1 MKTINSFRSKLLAL
15 TLAIMASVSSFAYD
29 FQVNGLNYNITSSV
43 DPYTVEVTKN
53 ISDNGNNYDG
63 YTSITIPKK
72 VKYNNISYQ
81 VTGIGKEAFL
91 YSFVSSFEIPNTV
104 KYIAESAFGG
114 SFELTS
120 IEIPNSVTDIG
131 IAAFSSSDKLTSVIL
146 GDGVTTIG
154 PLAFMGCRALQTIN
168 IPESVTTI
176 SALAFYDCPK
186 IIDITLSNSLIEI
199 GDQAFSYT
207 NITSIELPQ
216 SVTILG
222 LNPFSYI
229 PSLTKLS
236 VKKGHPLFNSDP
248 NSNAIIETA
257 TNTLVA
263 GCRYSIVPNTITVV
277 GKAAFMGCKGRTE
290 LSLPNSVKTINDSA
304 YFDCID
310 LKSIDIPNSV
320 TTIGSEAF
328 SWCTSATSLTIGENV
343 NSIGGR
349 AFWGCEK
356 IKTVTCNAIVV
367 PNLGEDVFPCQFG
380 GNIYD
385 ATLYVPAESVE
396 AYKNADQWK
405 DFGQILP
412 IEQTPEDLFPTLW
425 GLERTD
431 VEGTTMGYDDP
442 YHMSFSKYT
451 PTLVDGIWYLFD
463 GRNYFREANN
473 QILWYAP
480 YLNTVDAV
488 LYDWTLQVG
497 DTLPIYSNPF
507 HKDNN
512 RGSLFRVTDVSTI
525 TLLDGKEY
533 KKWTFSGG
541 FEVVEGIGAINKGF
555 GHYYCLLHTTHPAV
569 YTGWKPICISKNGQL
584 LYQMDE
590 IKMIS
595 NELKCMCELTPSYK
609 DQWCNTWNTIDFDG
623 MRFEETA
630 ETWQYKLAN
639 DTIINNQKY
648 TIVNRYWTADR
659 NNTKQ
664 YVAAVRFTDDR
675 KVYIYYD
682 NAEYL
687 LYDFNVQEGDELE
700 VFAGINNYTSE
711 IKTYKCTVTGVEQY
725 ACVGCPAAI
734 TLEVHN
740 HPNDFREFYRQTQW
754 IEGVG
759 DINGFLNGINHYV
772 EVDGGYT
779 YCLLCAYHDE
789 EQVYTTDNEKLA
801 SYNCEYNAGYE
812 YSSPTLAGLQRTMCR
827 EYIGYEGRNE
837 TWMTETEKEVLIND
851 KFYRKWDKWL
861 LREENDRIYVYSN
874 KQDILLYDFTL
885 EVGDSLRTLIL
896 HPDLGIIDVPIG
908 TIYPIDTLIVTN
920 ISTVTLL
927 DGKEYRKWSFNNGE
941 FEYVKGIGCLDGNF
955 LALAKDV
962 VNGDYINSHLVC
974 VSKNGKLLYQM
985 DDAEM
990 ERLGTECLC
999 EIETS
1004 YKSQWCDTW
1013 NVLELKYRYSSY
1025 TTKEDFETWRYYLA
1039 QDTIINNYTYTA
1051 VTRQTTKVSEGVYP
1065 FTIPEPEYVAAVRF
1079 TDDRKVY
1086 IYYDNTEYLLYD
1098 FNVQP
1103 GDELT
1108 VFAGINHYHSHH
1120 TNTIRV
1126 DEVERYPGIYPF
1138 GTEISLSVFPDFS
1151 GDERPACFGVTKW
1164 VEGVGDLC
1172 GFITGADCGLSEY
1185 QTALLCA
1192 YKDGYTEYTTE
1203 YEEYAEYGCEY
1214 NSGENKEYILT
1225 LPGLQRTGCTKT
1237 IGENENGTVWGSR
1250 SYLMQE
1256 IETATIDGKQY
1267 LLFGIDN
1274 NYDKLYLKLWLRE
1287 ENNKILLYST
1297 AQKKDLVLYDFT
1309 LNVGDSLPRL
1319 YVDYD
1324 LSSVVD
1330 YDNDEWGLS
1339 PLVVTEVS
1347 TITLLDGKEY
1357 KKWTFDNGMQYVEG
1371 IGSFGTCYAHNDF
1384 YQLIANA
1391 PLSSDV
1397 YSQYLVCVSKNGKLL
1412 YQMDDAEM
1420 ERLGAEC
1427 LCDYNSGPKR
1437 DNAKDGQIGGR
1448 PTPTQ
1453 WNMLE
1458 MELRKMEN
1466 GISILHAETFSY
1478 TLEDISQQVNSRT
1491 YFQLARQ
1498 STKDTAT
1505 TKSVVG
1511 ALHFG
1516 KEEDNRVYFLRD
1528 GVEYV
1533 LYDFTVEPG
1542 DTVEIFAGINNYPQE
1557 TTYTHVVTSKDTLE
1571 NGACRMM
1578 LEVVFPE
1585 ETSTAE
1591 NVEKVWLAGLG
1602 SVDGIVHNAAKRTS
1616 DVHAA
1621 PARSASSETQT
1632 SVMLCAW
1639 REDSCLY
1646 TTDHPDYDTFGCV
1659 YNQDPTSV
1667 ENPTSPSS
1675 YQKLLRDGQL
1685 LIIHNDKIYN
1695 VLGLDIGKSSIKIVE
1710 SLTNN

>member
-114 SFELTS
+114 SFELTL

-480 YLNTVDAV
+480 YLNIVDAV

-555 GHYYCLLHTTHPAV
+555 GHYYCLLHTTHPDV

-985 DDAEM
+985 DDE
-990 ERLGTECLC
+990 
-999 EIETS
+999 
-1004 YKSQWCDTW
+1004 
-1013 NVLELKYRYSSY
+1013 
-1025 TTKEDFETWRYYLA
+1025 
-1039 QDTIINNYTYTA
+1039 
-1051 VTRQTTKVSEGVYP
+1051 
-1065 FTIPEPEYVAAVRF
+1065 
-1079 TDDRKVY
+1079 
-1086 IYYDNTEYLLYD
+1086 
-1098 FNVQP
+1098 
-1103 GDELT
+1103 
-1108 VFAGINHYHSHH
+1108 
-1120 TNTIRV
+1120 
-1126 DEVERYPGIYPF
+1126 
-1138 GTEISLSVFPDFS
+1138 
-1151 GDERPACFGVTKW
+1151 
-1164 VEGVGDLC
+1164 
-1172 GFITGADCGLSEY
+1172 
-1185 QTALLCA
+1185 
-1192 YKDGYTEYTTE
+1192 
-1203 YEEYAEYGCEY
+1203 
-1214 NSGENKEYILT
+1214 
-1225 LPGLQRTGCTKT
+1225 
-1237 IGENENGTVWGSR
+1237 
-1250 SYLMQE
+1250 
-1256 IETATIDGKQY
+1256 
-1267 LLFGIDN
+1267 
-1274 NYDKLYLKLWLRE
+1274 
-1287 ENNKILLYST
+1287 
-1297 AQKKDLVLYDFT
+1297 
-1309 LNVGDSLPRL
+1309 
-1319 YVDYD
+1319 
-1324 LSSVVD
+1324 
-1330 YDNDEWGLS
+1330 
-1339 PLVVTEVS
+1339 
-1347 TITLLDGKEY
+1347 
-1357 KKWTFDNGMQYVEG
+1357 
-1371 IGSFGTCYAHNDF
+1371 
-1384 YQLIANA
+1384 
-1391 PLSSDV
+1391 
-1397 YSQYLVCVSKNGKLL
+1397 
-1412 YQMDDAEM
+1412 EM

-1466 GISILHAETFSY
+1466 GISILQAETFSY

-1533 LYDFTVEPG
+1533 LYDFTAEPG

-1659 YNQDPTSV
+1659 YNQDTSV

-1695 VLGLDIGKSSIKIVE
+1695 VMGLDIGKSSVKIVE